1 MTTIAMTTLMKEIVR
16 TEAVEQTNFNVDL
29 AVVSQA
35 SGGAMVIMTVETVL
49 MKEAAAILVMHHDS
63 NATTGVVFTR
73 DGYATVTMI
82 AMMVQTKGIVSTI
95 RPLHQRK

>member
-1 MTTIAMTTLMKEIVR
+1 VNAEQQVLHVVQMNLHAITIYAFHYAGSVTMTTIAMTTLMKEIVR

-49 MKEAAAILVMHHDS
+49 MKEAALSLAHTS
-63 NATTGVVFTR
+63 FN
-73 DGYATVTMI
+73 
-82 AMMVQTKGIVSTI
+82 
-95 RPLHQRK
+95 